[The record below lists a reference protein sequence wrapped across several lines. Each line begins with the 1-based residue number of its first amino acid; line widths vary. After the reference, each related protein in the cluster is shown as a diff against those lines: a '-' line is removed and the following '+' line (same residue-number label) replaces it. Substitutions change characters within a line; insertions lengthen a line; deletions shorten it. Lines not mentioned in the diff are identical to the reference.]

1 MPSYPNRCHHIKVN
15 GTQCGSPALRRNR
28 FCYFHKR
35 HHDERIELNADRQ
48 KNARARRRTI
58 AIDLPVFEDANS
70 VQVSLMQITRLL
82 IAGDIDAKT
91 AGLVLYALQTASSNL
106 HRTRFEP
113 NMRDVILDPISVGKI
128 ALGANAWDDSDFL
141 DQEEIADAADD
152 GIDPARRA
160 GIMKA
165 AEYLYELDRKAGGIR
180 GFAPRAPDLEAKP
193 DSKTT
198 VTPKMQADPK
208 TKKSPA
214 REISTAEV
222 REQIRQQVIKA
233 APALLA
239 ANPSF
244 LQSMSKKPPG
254 SATKAEGGP
263 LKPAVGLSGEQ

>member
-1 MPSYPNRCHHIKVN
+1 MPSYPNRCQHIKVN

-28 FCYFHKR
+28 LCYFHKR
-35 HHDERIELNADRQ
+35 HHDERIELASDCQKNDRQ
-48 KNARARRRTI
+48 KRLRSRRRV

-70 VQVSLMQITRLL
+70 IQVSLMQITRLL

-91 AGLVLYALQTASSNL
+91 AGLILYALQTASSNL

-113 NMRDVILDPISVGKI
+113 HIHDVILDPASVGEI
-128 ALGANAWDDSDFL
+128 ALGAHAWDDSDFASEE
-141 DQEEIADAADD
+141 DDEDEIAGETDH

-180 GFAPRAPDLEAKP
+180 GFAPKAAPAPDPKSKP
-193 DSKTT
+193 DS
-198 VTPKMQADPK
+198 K

-222 REQIRQQVIKA
+222 REQIRQQVIQA

-263 LKPAVGLSGEQ
+263 LKPVVGLSGEQ

>member
-1 MPSYPNRCHHIKVN
+1 MPSYPNRCQHIKVN

-28 FCYFHKR
+28 LCYFHKR

-58 AIDLPVFEDANS
+58 AIDLPVLEDANS
-70 VQVSLMQITRLL
+70 IQVSLMQITRLL

-91 AGLVLYALQTASSNL
+91 AGLILYALQTASSNL

-113 NMRDVILDPISVGKI
+113 LVHDVILDPASVGEI

-141 DQEEIADAADD
+141 DEDETDDD

-165 AEYLYELDRKAGGIR
+165 AEYLYELDRKNGGIR
-180 GFAPRAPDLEAKP
+180 GFAPKPIPAPDLKAKP

-198 VTPKMQADPK
+198 VAPKTQADPK

-214 REISTAEV
+214 RAISAAEV
-222 REQIRQQVIKA
+222 REQTRQQVIKA
-233 APALLA
+233 APAILA
-239 ANPSF
+239 ANPT
-244 LQSMSKKPPG
+244 LLPRGSKESPDG
-254 SATKAEGGP
+254 SP
-263 LKPAVGLSGEQ
+263 

>member
-1 MPSYPNRCHHIKVN
+1 MPSYPNRCQHIKVN

-28 FCYFHKR
+28 LCYFHKR

-48 KNARARRRTI
+48 KKARARRRTI

-70 VQVSLMQITRLL
+70 IQVSLMQITRLL
-82 IAGDIDAKT
+82 IAGDLDAKT
-91 AGLVLYALQTASSNL
+91 AGLILYALQTASSNL

-113 NMRDVILDPISVGKI
+113 NMRDVILDPASVAEI
-128 ALGANAWDDSDFL
+128 ALGAHAWDDSDFAG
-141 DQEEIADAADD
+141 EEDDENEVAAKADD

-180 GFAPRAPDLEAKP
+180 GFAPKPVSAPDLKAKP
-193 DSKTT
+193 DPKTT
-198 VTPKMQADPK
+198 VAPKTQPDPK

-214 REISTAEV
+214 RDLSTAEV
-222 REQIRQQVIKA
+222 REQIRQQVIQA

-239 ANPSF
+239 ANPTLLPHAPKES
-244 LQSMSKKPPG
+244 Q
-254 SATKAEGGP
+254 
-263 LKPAVGLSGEQ
+263 